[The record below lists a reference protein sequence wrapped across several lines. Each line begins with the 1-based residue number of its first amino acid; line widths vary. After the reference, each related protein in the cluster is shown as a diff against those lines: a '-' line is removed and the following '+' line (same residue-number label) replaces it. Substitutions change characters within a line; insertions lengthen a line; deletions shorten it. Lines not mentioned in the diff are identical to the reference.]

1 MKLVTKVT
9 TAIAA
14 LAAVA
19 LLASCGS
26 TAAASDSSSSA
37 AAPAASQAATGSAS
51 VWEWAKIPLS
61 DIGTDDT
68 VIDDRFILDP
78 VSNPLD
84 AEFAAVAGKAKFK
97 TEGLGTALY
106 LQNKAASN
114 KDNIKDVFQAAFE
127 LVVKSP
133 SKVTLTI
140 SGNGDATPARVFGV
154 FAPDGTLLT
163 TVDNLG
169 QDAKSELS
177 FDADVAGAYSIKASG
192 TRIYGVKVEAK

>member
-19 LLASCGS
+19 MLASCGS
-26 TAAASDSSSSA
+26 TSGASSEASAPA
-37 AAPAASQAATGSAS
+37 AAPAASGSAS
-51 VWEWAKIPLS
+51 VWEWKSVPLS
-61 DIGTDDT
+61 DIGTNDT
-68 VIDDRFILDP
+68 VIEDRFILDP
-78 VSNPLD
+78 ASNPCD

-97 TEGLGTALY
+97 TEDLGTAIY

-127 LVVKSP
+127 VVVKAP
-133 SKVTLTI
+133 AKVTLTI

-154 FAPDGTLLT
+154 FDPSGAMIAS
-163 TVDNLG
+163 VDNLG
-169 QDAKSELS
+169 QDAKSELV
-177 FDADVAGAYSIKASG
+177 FDAATAGAYTIKASG

>member
-19 LLASCGS
+19 MLASCGS
-26 TAAASDSSSSA
+26 TSGASSEASAPA
-37 AAPAASQAATGSAS
+37 AAPAASGSAS
-51 VWEWAKIPLS
+51 VWEWKSVPLS
-61 DIGTDDT
+61 DIGTNDT

-78 VSNPLD
+78 ASNPCD

-97 TEGLGTALY
+97 TEDLGTAIY
-106 LQNKAASN
+106 LQNNAASN

-127 LVVKSP
+127 VVVKAP
-133 SKVTLTI
+133 AKVTLTI

-154 FAPDGTLLT
+154 FDPSGAMIAS
-163 TVDNLG
+163 VDNLG
-169 QDAKSELS
+169 QDAKSELV
-177 FDADVAGAYSIKASG
+177 FDAATAGAYTIKASG

>member
-19 LLASCGS
+19 MLASCGS
-26 TAAASDSSSSA
+26 TSGASSEASA
-37 AAPAASQAATGSAS
+37 PVAAPAASGSAS
-51 VWEWAKIPLS
+51 VWEWKSVPLS
-61 DIGTDDT
+61 DIGTNDT

-78 VSNPLD
+78 ASNPCD

-97 TEGLGTALY
+97 TEDLGTAIY

-127 LVVKSP
+127 VVVKAP
-133 SKVTLTI
+133 AKVTLTI

-154 FAPDGTLLT
+154 FDPSGAMIAS
-163 TVDNLG
+163 VDNLG
-169 QDAKSELS
+169 QDAKSELV
-177 FDADVAGAYSIKASG
+177 FDAATAGAYTIKASG

>member
-19 LLASCGS
+19 MLASCGS
-26 TAAASDSSSSA
+26 TSGASSEASVPA
-37 AAPAASQAATGSAS
+37 AAPAASGSAS
-51 VWEWAKIPLS
+51 VWEWKSVPLS
-61 DIGTDDT
+61 DIGTNDT

-78 VSNPLD
+78 ASNPCD

-97 TEGLGTALY
+97 TEDLGTAIY

-127 LVVKSP
+127 VVVKAP
-133 SKVTLTI
+133 AKVTLTI

-154 FAPDGTLLT
+154 FDPSGAMIAS
-163 TVDNLG
+163 VDNLG
-169 QDAKSELS
+169 QDAKSELV
-177 FDADVAGAYSIKASG
+177 FDAATAGAYTIKASG

>member
-19 LLASCGS
+19 MLASCGS
-26 TAAASDSSSSA
+26 TSGASSEASGPA
-37 AAPAASQAATGSAS
+37 AAPAASGSAS
-51 VWEWAKIPLS
+51 VWEWKSVPLS
-61 DIGTDDT
+61 DIGTNDT

-78 VSNPLD
+78 ASNPCD

-97 TEGLGTALY
+97 TEDLGTAIY

-127 LVVKSP
+127 VVVKAP
-133 SKVTLTI
+133 AKVTLTI

-154 FAPDGTLLT
+154 FDPSGAMIAS
-163 TVDNLG
+163 VDNLG
-169 QDAKSELS
+169 QDAKSELV
-177 FDADVAGAYSIKASG
+177 FDAATAGAYTIKASG

>member
-19 LLASCGS
+19 MLASCGS
-26 TAAASDSSSSA
+26 TSGASSEASAPA
-37 AAPAASQAATGSAS
+37 AAPAASGNAS
-51 VWEWAKIPLS
+51 VWEWKSIPLS
-61 DIGTDDT
+61 DIGTNDT

-78 VSNPLD
+78 VSNPCD

-97 TEGLGTALY
+97 TEDLGTAIY

-127 LVVKSP
+127 VVVKAP
-133 SKVTLTI
+133 AKVTLTI

-154 FAPDGTLLT
+154 FDPSGAMIAS
-163 TVDNLG
+163 VDNLG
-169 QDAKSELS
+169 QDAKSELV
-177 FDADVAGAYSIKASG
+177 FDAATAGAYTIKTSG
-192 TRIYGVKVEAK
+192 TRIYGVKVESK

>member
-19 LLASCGS
+19 MLASCGS
-26 TAAASDSSSSA
+26 TSGASPEASAPA
-37 AAPAASQAATGSAS
+37 AAPAASGSAS
-51 VWEWAKIPLS
+51 VWEWKSVPLS
-61 DIGTDDT
+61 DIGTNDT

-78 VSNPLD
+78 ASNPCD

-97 TEGLGTALY
+97 TEDLGTAIY

-127 LVVKSP
+127 VVVKAP
-133 SKVTLTI
+133 AKVTLTI

-154 FAPDGTLLT
+154 FDPSGAMIAS
-163 TVDNLG
+163 VDNLG
-169 QDAKSELS
+169 QDAKSELV
-177 FDADVAGAYSIKASG
+177 FDAATAGAYTIKASG

>member
-19 LLASCGS
+19 MLASCGS
-26 TAAASDSSSSA
+26 TSGASSEASAPA
-37 AAPAASQAATGSAS
+37 AAPAASGSAS
-51 VWEWAKIPLS
+51 VWEWKSVPLS
-61 DIGTDDT
+61 DIGTNDT

-78 VSNPLD
+78 ASNPCD

-97 TEGLGTALY
+97 TEDLGTAIY
-106 LQNKAASN
+106 LQNKGASN

-127 LVVKSP
+127 VVVKAP
-133 SKVTLTI
+133 AKVTLTI

-154 FAPDGTLLT
+154 FDPSGAMIAS
-163 TVDNLG
+163 VDNLG
-169 QDAKSELS
+169 QDAKSELV
-177 FDADVAGAYSIKASG
+177 FDAATAGAYTIKASG
-192 TRIYGVKVEAK
+192 TRIYGVKVVAK

>member
-19 LLASCGS
+19 MLASCGS
-26 TAAASDSSSSA
+26 TSGASSEASAPA
-37 AAPAASQAATGSAS
+37 AAPAASGSAS
-51 VWEWAKIPLS
+51 VWEWKSVPLS
-61 DIGTDDT
+61 DIGTNDT

-78 VSNPLD
+78 ASNPCD

-97 TEGLGTALY
+97 TEDLGTAIY

-127 LVVKSP
+127 VVVKAP
-133 SKVTLTI
+133 AKVTLTI

-154 FAPDGTLLT
+154 FDPSGAMIAS
-163 TVDNLG
+163 VDNLG
-169 QDAKSELS
+169 QDKKSELV
-177 FDADVAGAYSIKASG
+177 FDAATAGAYTIKASG

>member
-19 LLASCGS
+19 MLASCGS
-26 TAAASDSSSSA
+26 TSGASSEASAPA
-37 AAPAASQAATGSAS
+37 AAPAASGSAS
-51 VWEWAKIPLS
+51 VWEWNSVPLS
-61 DIGTDDT
+61 DIGTNDT

-78 VSNPLD
+78 ASNPCD

-97 TEGLGTALY
+97 TEDLGTAIY

-114 KDNIKDVFQAAFE
+114 KANIKDVFQAAFE
-127 LVVKSP
+127 VVVKAP
-133 SKVTLTI
+133 AKVTLTI

-154 FAPDGTLLT
+154 FDPSGAMIAS
-163 TVDNLG
+163 VDNLG
-169 QDAKSELS
+169 QDAKSELV
-177 FDADVAGAYSIKASG
+177 FDAATAGAYTIKASG

>member
-19 LLASCGS
+19 MLASCGS
-26 TAAASDSSSSA
+26 TSGASSEASAPA
-37 AAPAASQAATGSAS
+37 AAPAASGSAS
-51 VWEWAKIPLS
+51 VWEWKSVPLS
-61 DIGTDDT
+61 DIGTNDT

-78 VSNPLD
+78 ASNPCD

-97 TEGLGTALY
+97 TEELGTALY
-106 LQNKAASN
+106 FGNKGATTLE
-114 KDNIKDVFQAAFE
+114 NIKDVFQVAFE
-127 LVVKSP
+127 VVVKAP

-154 FAPDGTLLT
+154 FDPSGAMIAS
-163 TVDNLG
+163 VDNLG
-169 QDAKSELS
+169 QDAKSELV
-177 FDADVAGAYSIKASG
+177 FDAATAGAYTIKASG

>member
-19 LLASCGS
+19 MLASCGS
-26 TAAASDSSSSA
+26 TSGASSEASAPA
-37 AAPAASQAATGSAS
+37 AAPAASGSAS
-51 VWEWAKIPLS
+51 VWEWKSVPLS
-61 DIGTDDT
+61 DIGTNDT

-78 VSNPLD
+78 SSNPCD

-97 TEGLGTALY
+97 TEDLGTAIY

-127 LVVKSP
+127 VVVKAP
-133 SKVTLTI
+133 AKVTLTI

-154 FAPDGTLLT
+154 FDPSGAMIAS
-163 TVDNLG
+163 VDNLG
-169 QDAKSELS
+169 QDAKSELV
-177 FDADVAGAYSIKASG
+177 FDAATAGAYTIKASG

>member
-9 TAIAA
+9 SVIAA

-19 LLASCGS
+19 MLASCGS
-26 TAAASDSSSSA
+26 TSGASESSSA
-37 AAPAASQAATGSAS
+37 APAAAASGSAS

-68 VIDDRFILDP
+68 VIDDRFVLDP

-106 LQNKAASN
+106 FQNKAATTLS
-114 KDNIKDVFQAAFE
+114 NIKDVFQVAFE
-127 LVVKSP
+127 VVVKQP
-133 SKVTLTI
+133 ANCVLTI
-140 SGNGDATPARVFGV
+140 SGNGDATPARAFAV
-154 FAPDGTLLT
+154 FAPDGSVIAS
-163 TVDNLG
+163 VDNLG
-169 QDAKSELS
+169 QDAKSELA
-177 FDADVAGAYSIKASG
+177 FEAAAAGTYTIKASG
-192 TRIYGVKVEAK
+192 TRIYGLKIEAK

>member
-19 LLASCGS
+19 MLASCGS
-26 TAAASDSSSSA
+26 TSGASSEASAPA
-37 AAPAASQAATGSAS
+37 AAPAASGSAS
-51 VWEWAKIPLS
+51 VWEWKSVPLS
-61 DIGTDDT
+61 DIGTNDT

-78 VSNPLD
+78 ASNPCD

-97 TEGLGTALY
+97 TEDLGTAIY

-127 LVVKSP
+127 VVVKAP
-133 SKVTLTI
+133 AKVTLTI

-154 FAPDGTLLT
+154 FDPSGAMIAS
-163 TVDNLG
+163 VDNLG
-169 QDAKSELS
+169 QDAKSELV
-177 FDADVAGAYSIKASG
+177 FDAATAGAYTIKASG
-192 TRIYGVKVEAK
+192 TRIYGVNVEAK

>member
-19 LLASCGS
+19 MLASCGS
-26 TAAASDSSSSA
+26 TSGASSEASAPA
-37 AAPAASQAATGSAS
+37 AAPAASGTAS
-51 VWEWAKIPLS
+51 VWEWKSVPLS
-61 DIGTDDT
+61 DIGTNDT

-78 VSNPLD
+78 ASNPCD

-97 TEGLGTALY
+97 TEDLGTAIY

-114 KDNIKDVFQAAFE
+114 KANIKDVFQAAFE
-127 LVVKSP
+127 VVVKAP
-133 SKVTLTI
+133 AKVTLTI

-154 FAPDGTLLT
+154 FDPSGAMIAS
-163 TVDNLG
+163 VDNLG
-169 QDAKSELS
+169 QDAKSELV
-177 FDADVAGAYSIKASG
+177 FDAATAGAYTIKASG

>member
-19 LLASCGS
+19 MLASCGS
-26 TAAASDSSSSA
+26 TSGASSEASAPA
-37 AAPAASQAATGSAS
+37 AAPAASGSAS
-51 VWEWAKIPLS
+51 VWGWKSVPLS
-61 DIGTDDT
+61 DIGTNDT

-78 VSNPLD
+78 ASNPCD

-97 TEGLGTALY
+97 TEDLGTAIY

-127 LVVKSP
+127 VVVKAP
-133 SKVTLTI
+133 AKVTLTI

-154 FAPDGTLLT
+154 FDPSGAMIAS
-163 TVDNLG
+163 VDNLG
-169 QDAKSELS
+169 QDAKSELV
-177 FDADVAGAYSIKASG
+177 FDAATAGAYTIKASG

>member
-19 LLASCGS
+19 MLASCGS
-26 TAAASDSSSSA
+26 TSGASSEASAPA
-37 AAPAASQAATGSAS
+37 AAPAASGSAS
-51 VWEWAKIPLS
+51 VWEWKSVPLS
-61 DIGTDDT
+61 DIGTNDT

-78 VSNPLD
+78 ASNPCD

-97 TEGLGTALY
+97 TEDLGTAIY

-127 LVVKSP
+127 VVVKAP
-133 SKVTLTI
+133 AKVTLTI

-154 FAPDGTLLT
+154 FDPSGAMIAS
-163 TVDNLG
+163 VDNLG
-169 QDAKSELS
+169 QDAKSELV
-177 FDADVAGAYSIKASG
+177 FDAATAGAYTIKSSG

>member
-19 LLASCGS
+19 MLASCGS
-26 TAAASDSSSSA
+26 TSGASSEASAPA
-37 AAPAASQAATGSAS
+37 AAPAAEGSAS
-51 VWEWAKIPLS
+51 VWEWKSVPLS
-61 DIGTDDT
+61 DIGTNDT

-78 VSNPLD
+78 ASNPCD

-97 TEGLGTALY
+97 TEDLGTAIY

-127 LVVKSP
+127 VVVKAP
-133 SKVTLTI
+133 AKVTLTI

-154 FAPDGTLLT
+154 FDPSGAMIAS
-163 TVDNLG
+163 VDNLG
-169 QDAKSELS
+169 QDAKSELV
-177 FDADVAGAYSIKASG
+177 FDAATAGAYTIKASG

>member
-19 LLASCGS
+19 MLASCGS
-26 TAAASDSSSSA
+26 TSGASSEASAPA
-37 AAPAASQAATGSAS
+37 AAPAASGSAS
-51 VWEWAKIPLS
+51 VWEWKSVPLS
-61 DIGTDDT
+61 DIGTNDT

-78 VSNPLD
+78 ASNPCD
-84 AEFAAVAGKAKFK
+84 AEFAAVAGKAKVK
-97 TEGLGTALY
+97 TEDLGTAIY

-127 LVVKSP
+127 VVVKAP
-133 SKVTLTI
+133 AKVTLTI

-154 FAPDGTLLT
+154 FDPSGAMIAS
-163 TVDNLG
+163 VDNLG
-169 QDAKSELS
+169 QDAKSELV
-177 FDADVAGAYSIKASG
+177 FDAATAGAYTIKASG

>member
-19 LLASCGS
+19 MLASCGS
-26 TAAASDSSSSA
+26 TSGASSEASAPA
-37 AAPAASQAATGSAS
+37 AAPAASGSAS
-51 VWEWAKIPLS
+51 VWEWKSVPLS
-61 DIGTDDT
+61 DIGTNDT

-78 VSNPLD
+78 ASNPCD

-97 TEGLGTALY
+97 TEDPGTAIY

-127 LVVKSP
+127 VVVKAP
-133 SKVTLTI
+133 AKVTLTI

-154 FAPDGTLLT
+154 FDPSGAMIAS
-163 TVDNLG
+163 VDNLG
-169 QDAKSELS
+169 QDAKSELV
-177 FDADVAGAYSIKASG
+177 FDAATAGAYTIKASG